1 MAHRT
6 RSYRRQVYRPTAP
19 RYAWARVR
27 RVHVR
32 RTLRALEALIRR

>member
-1 MAHRT
+1 MAHQT
-6 RSYRRQVYRPTAP
+6 RFFRRQVYRPPTA

-32 RTLRALEALIRR
+32 RALRALEALTRR